1 MRSIRTLFR
10 WAVLLGLA
18 ALPWLPD
25 TAVFA
30 QDRPIKVGVSAG
42 PHAEIMEAVKKVAE
56 RNGLKIQIV
65 EFSDYMQPN
74 PALDQGDLDANS
86 FQHRPF
92 LEQQLKDR
100 GYKLVA
106 IAPTVT
112 FPIGIY
118 SKRVKSLAQIPD
130 SGKVAIPN
138 DPTNGGRV
146 LALLDKQGVIK
157 LKPGAGIKASV
168 LDIADNPKHLKFIE
182 LDAAQLPRSLTDVDA
197 AAVNTNYAIPAGLLP
212 ARDAIALED
221 ADSPYVCLIVV
232 RAKDKDNPA
241 LQKLV
246 QAYHSPEVKSFVETK
261 YNKSIIAGW

>member
-1 MRSIRTLFR
+1 
-10 WAVLLGLA
+10 
-18 ALPWLPD
+18 
-25 TAVFA
+25 
-30 QDRPIKVGVSAG
+30 
-42 PHAEIMEAVKKVAE
+42 MEVVKKVAE
-56 RNGLKIQIV
+56 RSGLKIQIV

-106 IAPTVT
+106 LANTVT

-118 SKRVKSLAQIPD
+118 SKRVKSLTELRE
-130 SGKVAIPN
+130 GGTVAIPN

-146 LALLDKQGVIK
+146 LLLLDKQGVIK
-157 LKPGAGIKASV
+157 LKAGAGIKASV
-168 LDIADNPKHLKFIE
+168 LDITDNPKHLKIVE
-182 LDAAQLPRSLTDVDA
+182 LDAAQLARSLTDVDA

-221 ADSPYVCLIVV
+221 ANSPYVNLIVV
-232 RAKDKDNPA
+232 RAKDKDNPTF
-241 LQKLV
+241 QKLV

-261 YNKSIIAGW
+261 YNKSIVVGW